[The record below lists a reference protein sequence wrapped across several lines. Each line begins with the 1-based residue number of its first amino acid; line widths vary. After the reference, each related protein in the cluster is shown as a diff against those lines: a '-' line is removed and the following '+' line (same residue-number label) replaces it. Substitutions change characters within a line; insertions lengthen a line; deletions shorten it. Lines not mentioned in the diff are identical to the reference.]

1 MRRVI
6 SYGYTI
12 FDLGC
17 GCCSESFSSYDVFE
31 DGKLVGDDVS
41 CPVMENEEEL
51 RDYLAHLEPF
61 DVDSDS
67 QYF

>member
-1 MRRVI
+1 MKRLI
-6 SYGYTI
+6 SYSYRT

-17 GCCSESFSSYDVFE
+17 GCCSESFSTYDVFE

-51 RDYLAHLEPF
+51 RKYLAHLEPF

-67 QYF
+67 QWF

>member
-1 MRRVI
+1 MKRII
-6 SYGYTI
+6 SYSYNS
-12 FDLGC
+12 FDLWC
-17 GCCSESFSSYDVFE
+17 GCCSESFSTYDIFE

-41 CPVMENEEEL
+41 CPVMENEEQL
-51 RDYLAHLEPF
+51 RDYLVHLEPF

>member
-1 MRRVI
+1 MKRII
-6 SYGYTI
+6 SYSYNS

-17 GCCSESFSSYDVFE
+17 GCCSESFSTYDVFE

-41 CPVMENEEEL
+41 CPVMENEEKL

-61 DVDSDS
+61 DVDSNS
-67 QYF
+67 QYL